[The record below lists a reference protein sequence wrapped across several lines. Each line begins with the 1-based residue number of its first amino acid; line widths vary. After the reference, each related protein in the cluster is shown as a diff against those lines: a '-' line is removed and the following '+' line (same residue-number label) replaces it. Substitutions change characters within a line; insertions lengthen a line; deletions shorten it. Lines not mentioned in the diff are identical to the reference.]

1 MNLDDRLVPANPRS
15 TDPTRTTAFVAGI
28 LYLVT
33 FVASI
38 PAVLLLQPV
47 LNDARYV
54 VGPGADE
61 RVIAGAF
68 LDLVNALACIGTA
81 IALFSVVRRHHEG
94 LALGFVITRMFEAAV
109 IMIGV
114 VSLLAVVT
122 LRRGTV
128 AGTDEAA
135 LITVGQ
141 GLVAVRN
148 WTFLLG
154 PSLMP
159 GLNALLLGSLL
170 YRSGLVPRVIPAIG
184 LVGAPLLI
192 ASTIATLFGVTTA
205 TSPTAAIATLPI
217 FLWELLVALWMTIK
231 GFRRT
236 SPLVVSLSNRS
247 AQPGVTTGAAQA

>member
-1 MNLDDRLVPANPRS
+1 M
-15 TDPTRTTAFVAGI
+15 AGI

-33 FVASI
+33 FAASI

-47 LNDARYV
+47 LNDPLYIASL
-54 VGPGADE
+54 GADS
-61 RVIAGAF
+61 RVIAGSF

-81 IALFSVVRRHHEG
+81 VALYSVVRREHEG
-94 LALGFVITRMFEAAV
+94 LALGFVTTRMFEAAV

-122 LRRGTV
+122 LRQGAAPGTN
-128 AGTDEAA
+128 EAA
-135 LITVGQ
+135 LIAVGQ

-159 GLNALLLGSLL
+159 GFNALLLGTLL
-170 YRSGLVPRVIPAIG
+170 YRSGLVPRLIPVLG

-192 ASTIATLFGVTTA
+192 ASTTATMFGITTA

-217 FLWELLVALWMTIK
+217 FLWELSLALWLTFK
-231 GFRRT
+231 GFRPTAPIVMSMTEQSTQRALAT
-236 SPLVVSLSNRS
+236 KS
-247 AQPGVTTGAAQA
+247 ASAMKAAEA